1 MTTTLVSAWTG
12 AKRRL
17 EAAGIDSPVID
28 ARLLVEAAAASSR
41 AEIISDPHRV
51 LTEDQAAALE
61 AYVDVVTDALKAGEE
76 VRLVGFGSFIP
87 VDRPAG
93 LSRNPRTGAQV
104 KRKASRTARFR
115 IGEGLKGALN

>member
-1 MTTTLVSAWTG
+1 MTKAEL
-12 AKRRL
+12 
-17 EAAGIDSPVID
+17 ID
-28 ARLLVEAAAASSR
+28 AIAAR
-41 AEIISDPHRV
+41 AKLNRA
-51 LTEDQAAALE
+51 QAKAALE

-76 VRLVGFGSFIP
+76 VRLVGFGSFTP

>member
-1 MTTTLVSAWTG
+1 MTKAEL
-12 AKRRL
+12 
-17 EAAGIDSPVID
+17 ID
-28 ARLLVEAAAASSR
+28 AIAAR
-41 AEIISDPHRV
+41 AK
-51 LTEDQAAALE
+51 LTRAQAKAALE

-87 VDRPAG
+87 VDRPSG

>member
-1 MTTTLVSAWTG
+1 MNKAELIEAIAARSKLNRVQ
-12 AKRRL
+12 AK
-17 EAAGIDSPVID
+17 
-28 ARLLVEAAAASSR
+28 
-41 AEIISDPHRV
+41 
-51 LTEDQAAALE
+51 AALE
-61 AYVDVVTDALKAGEE
+61 ALVDVVTATLKAGEE
-76 VRLVGFGSFIP
+76 VRLVGFGSFTP

>member
-1 MTTTLVSAWTG
+1 MTKAELIQAIADRTDLNRAQ
-12 AKRRL
+12 AK
-17 EAAGIDSPVID
+17 V
-28 ARLLVEAAAASSR
+28 
-41 AEIISDPHRV
+41 
-51 LTEDQAAALE
+51 ALE
-61 AYVDVVTDALKAGEE
+61 ALVDIVTETLRRGEE
-76 VRLVGFGSFIP
+76 VRLVDFGSFTP

>member
-1 MTTTLVSAWTG
+1 MTKAEL
-12 AKRRL
+12 
-17 EAAGIDSPVID
+17 ID
-28 ARLLVEAAAASSR
+28 AIAAR
-41 AEIISDPHRV
+41 AKLNRA
-51 LTEDQAAALE
+51 QAKAALE